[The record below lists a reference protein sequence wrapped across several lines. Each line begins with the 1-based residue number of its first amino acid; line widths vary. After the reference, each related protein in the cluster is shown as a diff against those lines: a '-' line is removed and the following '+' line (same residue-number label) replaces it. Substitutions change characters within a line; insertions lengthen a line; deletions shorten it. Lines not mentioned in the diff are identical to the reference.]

1 MGRDRKEN
9 DMNVKLT
16 RGLAAAAVSAAMML
30 GAAVPALATTY
41 GKDDMSKIEL
51 TKTYAANTD
60 NGAVAPSEKFKL
72 STLTPENDAAKNF
85 KLNGE
90 VALPTVE
97 PTNAIGSTTNNYFK
111 IDLPAYDQVGVY
123 TYKFSENPGKTAGVT
138 YDSTEYVLKV
148 TVTNELGEDKV
159 TPTGNLVRTAV
170 VRKASDTASTGDKV
184 KSITNSYEAN
194 KLTVGKSVKGI
205 LGDTT
210 KEFTLN
216 VKFNAPA
223 GTDWNNA
230 ISTSGTAKVERVGET
245 NDYTV
250 TVKDGETV
258 TFANVP
264 DNATYTVTETEAN
277 EDGYKTEG
285 QVETAKVLKSNA
297 TETVTNS
304 KGGEGDVDMGVLLNN
319 APYIA
324 ILGGAAVVTIYV
336 VNKRRHS
343 DMD

>member
-1 MGRDRKEN
+1 
-9 DMNVKLT
+9 MNVKLT

-30 GAAVPALATTY
+30 GAAVPALAAPTY
-41 GKDDMSKIEL
+41 AESDVPQVML
-51 TKTYAANTD
+51 TKNYTANTD
-60 NGAVAPSEKFKL
+60 NGAAAPLEAFKL
-72 STLTPENDAAKNF
+72 SSLTPDNDAARNF

-97 PTNAIGSTTNNYFK
+97 PTSPINSTTTNYFK

-123 TYKFSENPGKTAGVT
+123 TYTFSEIAGKTAGVT
-138 YDSTEYVLKV
+138 YDPTEYVLKV
-148 TVTNELGEDKV
+148 TVTNELRDE
-159 TPTGNLVRTAV
+159 TPTGKLVRSAV
-170 VRKASDTASTGDKV
+170 VRKADDTSTDTDTKV
-184 KSITNSYEAN
+184 HGITNSYEAN

-216 VKFNAPA
+216 VEFTAPE
-223 GTDWNNA
+223 GKSWTTNS
-230 ISTSGTAKVERVGET
+230 ISTEKTGNATVTHVDGTNK
-245 NDYTV
+245 YTV
-250 TVKDGETV
+250 KVKDGETV
-258 TFANVP
+258 TFKNVP
-264 DNATYTVTETEAN
+264 DNAKYTVTEDEAN
-277 EDGYKTEG
+277 KGGYTTSGEV
-285 QVETAKVLKSNA
+285 QQAKVLADNK
-297 TETVTNS
+297 TETVTNT
-304 KGGEGDVDMGVLLNN
+304 KGGNVDAGVLLNN